1 MMRMTTMTERTD
13 LFTLTFVR
21 YHEPLWGWRNLGP
34 GRRALDLGHLS
45 LIFEAWFLRGGLEY
59 A

>member
-1 MMRMTTMTERTD
+1 MPKRTD
-13 LFTLTFVR
+13 LFTLTIAR
-21 YHEPLWGWRNLGP
+21 YQEALWGWRSLGP
-34 GRRALDLGHLS
+34 SRRSLDLGHLS